1 MIGVKTMPTLRS
13 KVMVKATLTKA
24 PALSRTKVRTRETQG
39 KQKAEGFELKVTAT
53 KQKKVSNISLSEEDL
68 EEVRGLLEEK
78 GEELDRT
85 IKKKRDWNFIRQK
98 QS

>member
-1 MIGVKTMPTLRS
+1 
-13 KVMVKATLTKA
+13 
-24 PALSRTKVRTRETQG
+24 
-39 KQKAEGFELKVTAT
+39 
-53 KQKKVSNISLSEEDL
+53 VSNISLSEEDL